1 MSHSLAI
8 VWLDSKQAHVYRF
21 SAEDVE
27 QQRIDARHPFR
38 TLLHK
43 AGIIGAGRPQHD
55 LDYFDRIV
63 DAMRGTGKWSL
74 VGPDGASKQL
84 LRHVET
90 HISWLKE
97 KLAGIEAMDDP
108 TDGALVGHARRFFK
122 VGEPTQPLTS

>member
-27 QQRIDARHPFR
+27 QQRIDAHHPFR
-38 TLLHK
+38 TLHHK
-43 AGIIGAGRPQHD
+43 AGVIGAGRPQHD

-63 DAMRGTGKWSL
+63 DAMRGADKWML
-74 VGPDGASKQL
+74 VGPDSARKEL

-97 KLAGIEAMDDP
+97 KLVGIETMDRP
-108 TDGALVGHARRFFK
+108 TDRELIDHARRLFG
-122 VGEPTQPLTS
+122 VTDPMRPLAS